1 VVPMSSGNWASGI
14 NDIDQ
19 LYALRLNPA
28 AQTPHPPGSLFDA
41 DETLINV
48 IKIKRGFLSQI
59 RWSRNDDV
67 GKILGEFGACPDKP
81 CAFPIVAISDPPN
94 VREAY
99 IVPPVSVLTSFNC
112 YWRGDLEL
120 EFDLI
125 ASVSHK
131 GSIMVTYLPGAIYA
145 DVANTQADF
154 NSGHNAV
161 FKLDGKTSFVF
172 RVPFISDKPWWSVGE
187 TFGDEKRVQL
197 PPGIIYVTVV
207 NRLCIMNAVSDEINI
222 NVYLKGADNFEVAVP
237 TPPSYI
243 PFWNGASVPLTQR
256 GLFQKPGYDGQ
267 IAFGNWRYASAGV
280 LRYST
285 VADHITQW
293 DGRSHPFGIYEIDPI
308 NSPRLS
314 LNGKVVNNRGVTM
327 TVRLN
332 YFVRFIC
339 NGDRDSYFYMTAFQ
353 TLNQAQTYVNK
364 WRVLGNDDPLS
375 NSPQMYMLKGVE
387 EPDYVDGKIILRFI
401 GFSCEPQM
409 DSAYISFSNAA
420 TTTNNGRIQFGESFV
435 DVIDYMRRYQP
446 YCNFTAITTSYM
458 SEDVFQLQYKIP
470 IFPIG
475 LDIAESVDFSKVTK
489 GGVIPLLL
497 SAYRFY
503 RGALRFRIVVN
514 CKDDIKM
521 FVQHRMDQIPSS
533 RKMVQGT
540 HKSDYY
546 QTLESGYAQ
555 SYCFTKINPVTTIE
569 VPFYNNGVLAL
580 LQNPNFKSISEIQ
593 HYSLGFLSFAFFS
606 SAKVS
611 FNVQLY
617 YSIADDFKP
626 SNFIGFGPLSSIT
639 NILPKE
645 NLDEKESFERL
656 CAEQEFFQQR
666 EVMASDSEDSYME
679 SPPRSY
685 VSDSHP
691 KTVSQVVSGQNTFV
705 RTWLHGEQRPVG
717 HDVDVIHAEPNG
729 LFDKIFSKTAKD
741 VVDAKFAE
749 LKEDPSDLYNMINE
763 FLKPYFEKLID
774 VGSDVKG
781 RISTIVSNLV
791 HALISRTWPSVCF
804 AMIAILECLGLIRT
818 KFVAMLG
825 NLFTKLLSYCEKIS
839 SFASKFFSED
849 VQLSSTPEFDV
860 VEHNSKKGEDF
871 DHKDLVSGFSTIL
884 SIVVNSADLVYRRV
898 STGSFFSEKHGFIGL
913 FKNFVSTA
921 NGLFVF
927 FKNTI
932 EWFIKLYKKVLFK
945 FSGKSQLQYLY
956 AEEAD
961 IVEIW
966 FMDCAELVDH
976 YTEKQ
981 IIKDAVLS
989 AKVYYCASIADC
1001 LKQKFADMEWADD
1014 PTDEKFKK
1022 AKMLTSTMVNRIID
1036 LRKSLMKYSQT
1047 VPVRFEP
1054 FVLCQSGNPG
1064 VGKSFVTNSLSKK
1077 LLSAISWSGQGETMF
1092 VRTPGN
1098 KYWNGLETQPVLVYD
1113 DYLAMTS
1120 VEAVD
1125 ADISDL
1131 MLLKSSAVF
1140 NPPQAAIDD
1149 KYRRYN
1155 PYCVFLNT
1163 NKPYLHVQGVSCQQA
1178 WRRRRDIVVDFRLK
1192 PEYEG
1197 KAISEIPSEVL
1208 NEFGHLVF
1216 SVYASNLV
1224 EGQGDTRFKKI
1235 NGKVDLSYVEYERYV
1250 CEQFKKYYDTEMVNY
1265 RKRCDDEYFFR
1276 TSSDGTL
1283 NDVITQYAEFIGRLT
1298 LKKELATDKQELFHR
1313 RLNELFTD
1321 MNFTS
1326 QVLPPEVESTSCRV
1340 MEKMISRILST
1351 YRQENEIFSSVCGE
1365 NIEAQG
1371 GRKDFIAAVGR
1382 TKCKHAHLFD
1392 HISRYEYYGNISD
1405 VFKMLRQDALL
1416 SRLCIDVEDF
1426 YFISSDFM
1434 SCMQSDMETNEL
1446 VAYHDTHDFC
1456 IVGVRRCGEDCFF
1469 EVSENGRT
1477 AAECFW
1483 KNYLKHNRINY
1494 ADLPPTVQQTYTSAM
1509 IYDKRTKTQR
1519 LIASFKSLLRDI
1531 GFVASK
1537 LYFGKLLSC
1546 VFKFLKYVLQLV
1558 VLCSVSA
1565 LVTPPIFKMVH
1576 GITDSCGKMPQM
1588 TSYNDYIPKGHL
1600 RKPVVARKTNITS
1613 QMSDQTQFNLV
1624 GLLKK
1629 NTFDLTVHTES
1640 TSVKMRCVGLQSN
1653 VFMMLDHYHDFIH
1666 NTYLTEQTKPRITI
1680 SNSKMN
1686 LPIDYAD
1693 LRFVRFSN
1701 SALVLARLP
1710 TYLGYQFKNLMKHIV
1725 DQRGSVVVPD
1735 RGKIVEINDDDVLI
1749 HDERI
1754 KRLDRLVVDA
1764 DVEQAGDT
1772 YVETVYRHSIS
1783 RRGLCGAL
1791 LVADTNTVAPILGVH
1806 IAGAKHRSLGFCEAL
1821 CRETLSAGIEELFKD
1836 GSNVFQFADVDHL
1849 VVEGSP
1855 KLTLESKVEELGVV
1869 SKELTNMPPQ
1879 KSKLEKSECFEAFFS
1894 TTSAPPILHP
1904 RDERLAEDAKFSP
1917 LKMSCLF
1924 HGYVPT
1930 PFEADY
1936 FDLAADQYRSL
1947 ILSVV
1952 RPKRVNVRGV
1962 LDVESAIVGIPE
1974 YGYDS
1979 MEMNTSEG
1987 FPYVNYR
1994 PKGAHDKKWLVDLRQ
2009 EGGRM
2014 KLYGLHDMLQKEMRE
2029 KMNARENNI
2038 VPTTVF
2044 IDCLKDMKLPTEK
2057 VFVPGKTRVFSL
2069 SPVDFTI
2076 QFRQYYLD
2084 FMASFQDARF
2094 DADHAIGM
2102 DVESIEWHN
2111 LVLTLHENSLN
2122 IVVGDY
2128 QKFGPTLMKKCVDE
2142 CFEIIVS
2149 WYELYYDNEDSD
2161 STVRRVMG
2169 QELSTSLHLMLD
2181 NLYRSFCGA
2190 PSGSPITTILN
2201 SMVNSLYMRTAWVAI
2216 MGKKVN
2222 FDDYVKMISY
2232 GDDLIASIK
2241 DEVVGH
2247 FNCITLAKFFSKYG
2261 IGFTDARKSVDFSAY
2276 VPYMHIEDPDVTFL
2290 KNTFVKH
2297 PNRPIY
2303 ISKLDERSI
2312 QEIGNWVMK
2321 TATPIEVSKDA
2332 CIMLVRKH
2340 FPYGKDEYE
2349 KMRKMVIS
2357 FWNRKNEKII
2367 IPSWNEV
2374 DMQMFD

>member
-1 VVPMSSGNWASGI
+1 MDNTVSDGVTSLMVEEKQTTAIIDSTAVVEDTALTNTSRDLFYEASTSIKSDSMKTLEDRWMLLANGEWNSDQETNTILQTFSLPYDYVIKNVNAPVCAMFYQHRLWKGDMRIKMVLNSSQFNVGQLCVSWYYADKYDNYAQYRRNFYCGVQLANVLINANTSNDTELFIPFKSFKSMVSTMHRYDESDPLSVGCLNVSVAAPLRVSTTGCKSVDYSLFICFENCEYVGLTSRSMILRSYPQMMGIKKIVNTASDVLDVIYDDPNRDKPPSVLSVKQVVPMSSGNWASGI

-19 LYALRLNPA
+19 LYALRLDPA
-28 AQTPHPPGSLFDA
+28 AQTPHPPGSLFDV

-48 IKIKRGFLSQI
+48 IKVKRGFLSQI

-222 NVYLKGADNFEVAVP
+222 NVYLKGADNFEVAIP

-256 GLFQKPGYDGQ
+256 GLFQKPGYDSQ

-387 EPDYVDGKIILRFI
+387 EPDYVEGKIILRFI

-645 NLDEKESFERL
+645 TLDEKESFERL

-679 SPPRSY
+679 SPARSY

-705 RTWLHGEQRPVG
+705 RTWLHGDERPIG

-898 STGSFFSEKHGFIGL
+898 STGSFFF
-913 FKNFVSTA
+913 
-921 NGLFVF
+921 
-927 FKNTI
+927 
-932 EWFIKLYKKVLFK
+932 
-945 FSGKSQLQYLY
+945 
-956 AEEAD
+956 
-961 IVEIW
+961 
-966 FMDCAELVDH
+966 
-976 YTEKQ
+976 
-981 IIKDAVLS
+981 
-989 AKVYYCASIADC
+989 
-1001 LKQKFADMEWADD
+1001 
-1014 PTDEKFKK
+1014 
-1022 AKMLTSTMVNRIID
+1022 
-1036 LRKSLMKYSQT
+1036 
-1047 VPVRFEP
+1047 
-1054 FVLCQSGNPG
+1054 
-1064 VGKSFVTNSLSKK
+1064 
-1077 LLSAISWSGQGETMF
+1077 
-1092 VRTPGN
+1092 
-1098 KYWNGLETQPVLVYD
+1098 
-1113 DYLAMTS
+1113 
-1120 VEAVD
+1120 
-1125 ADISDL
+1125 
-1131 MLLKSSAVF
+1131 
-1140 NPPQAAIDD
+1140 
-1149 KYRRYN
+1149 
-1155 PYCVFLNT
+1155 
-1163 NKPYLHVQGVSCQQA
+1163 
-1178 WRRRRDIVVDFRLK
+1178 
-1192 PEYEG
+1192 
-1197 KAISEIPSEVL
+1197 
-1208 NEFGHLVF
+1208 
-1216 SVYASNLV
+1216 
-1224 EGQGDTRFKKI
+1224 
-1235 NGKVDLSYVEYERYV
+1235 
-1250 CEQFKKYYDTEMVNY
+1250 
-1265 RKRCDDEYFFR
+1265 
-1276 TSSDGTL
+1276 
-1283 NDVITQYAEFIGRLT
+1283 
-1298 LKKELATDKQELFHR
+1298 
-1313 RLNELFTD
+1313 
-1321 MNFTS
+1321 
-1326 QVLPPEVESTSCRV
+1326 
-1340 MEKMISRILST
+1340 
-1351 YRQENEIFSSVCGE
+1351 
-1365 NIEAQG
+1365 
-1371 GRKDFIAAVGR
+1371 
-1382 TKCKHAHLFD
+1382 
-1392 HISRYEYYGNISD
+1392 
-1405 VFKMLRQDALL
+1405 
-1416 SRLCIDVEDF
+1416 
-1426 YFISSDFM
+1426 
-1434 SCMQSDMETNEL
+1434 
-1446 VAYHDTHDFC
+1446 
-1456 IVGVRRCGEDCFF
+1456 
-1469 EVSENGRT
+1469 
-1477 AAECFW
+1477 
-1483 KNYLKHNRINY
+1483 
-1494 ADLPPTVQQTYTSAM
+1494 
-1509 IYDKRTKTQR
+1509 
-1519 LIASFKSLLRDI
+1519 
-1531 GFVASK
+1531 
-1537 LYFGKLLSC
+1537 
-1546 VFKFLKYVLQLV
+1546 
-1558 VLCSVSA
+1558 
-1565 LVTPPIFKMVH
+1565 
-1576 GITDSCGKMPQM
+1576 
-1588 TSYNDYIPKGHL
+1588 
-1600 RKPVVARKTNITS
+1600 
-1613 QMSDQTQFNLV
+1613 
-1624 GLLKK
+1624 
-1629 NTFDLTVHTES
+1629 
-1640 TSVKMRCVGLQSN
+1640 
-1653 VFMMLDHYHDFIH
+1653 
-1666 NTYLTEQTKPRITI
+1666 
-1680 SNSKMN
+1680 
-1686 LPIDYAD
+1686 
-1693 LRFVRFSN
+1693 
-1701 SALVLARLP
+1701 
-1710 TYLGYQFKNLMKHIV
+1710 
-1725 DQRGSVVVPD
+1725 
-1735 RGKIVEINDDDVLI
+1735 
-1749 HDERI
+1749 
-1754 KRLDRLVVDA
+1754 
-1764 DVEQAGDT
+1764 
-1772 YVETVYRHSIS
+1772 
-1783 RRGLCGAL
+1783 
-1791 LVADTNTVAPILGVH
+1791 
-1806 IAGAKHRSLGFCEAL
+1806 
-1821 CRETLSAGIEELFKD
+1821 
-1836 GSNVFQFADVDHL
+1836 
-1849 VVEGSP
+1849 
-1855 KLTLESKVEELGVV
+1855 
-1869 SKELTNMPPQ
+1869 
-1879 KSKLEKSECFEAFFS
+1879 
-1894 TTSAPPILHP
+1894 
-1904 RDERLAEDAKFSP
+1904 
-1917 LKMSCLF
+1917 
-1924 HGYVPT
+1924 
-1930 PFEADY
+1930 
-1936 FDLAADQYRSL
+1936 
-1947 ILSVV
+1947 
-1952 RPKRVNVRGV
+1952 
-1962 LDVESAIVGIPE
+1962 
-1974 YGYDS
+1974 
-1979 MEMNTSEG
+1979 
-1987 FPYVNYR
+1987 
-1994 PKGAHDKKWLVDLRQ
+1994 
-2009 EGGRM
+2009 
-2014 KLYGLHDMLQKEMRE
+2014 
-2029 KMNARENNI
+2029 
-2038 VPTTVF
+2038 
-2044 IDCLKDMKLPTEK
+2044 
-2057 VFVPGKTRVFSL
+2057 
-2069 SPVDFTI
+2069 
-2076 QFRQYYLD
+2076 
-2084 FMASFQDARF
+2084 
-2094 DADHAIGM
+2094 
-2102 DVESIEWHN
+2102 
-2111 LVLTLHENSLN
+2111 
-2122 IVVGDY
+2122 
-2128 QKFGPTLMKKCVDE
+2128 
-2142 CFEIIVS
+2142 
-2149 WYELYYDNEDSD
+2149 
-2161 STVRRVMG
+2161 
-2169 QELSTSLHLMLD
+2169 
-2181 NLYRSFCGA
+2181 
-2190 PSGSPITTILN
+2190 
-2201 SMVNSLYMRTAWVAI
+2201 
-2216 MGKKVN
+2216 
-2222 FDDYVKMISY
+2222 
-2232 GDDLIASIK
+2232 
-2241 DEVVGH
+2241 
-2247 FNCITLAKFFSKYG
+2247 
-2261 IGFTDARKSVDFSAY
+2261 
-2276 VPYMHIEDPDVTFL
+2276 
-2290 KNTFVKH
+2290 
-2297 PNRPIY
+2297 
-2303 ISKLDERSI
+2303 
-2312 QEIGNWVMK
+2312 
-2321 TATPIEVSKDA
+2321 
-2332 CIMLVRKH
+2332 
-2340 FPYGKDEYE
+2340 
-2349 KMRKMVIS
+2349 
-2357 FWNRKNEKII
+2357 
-2367 IPSWNEV
+2367 
-2374 DMQMFD
+2374 